1 MHRRRSE
8 LLRRP
13 VWGKLRGVARRVGE
27 PPPLRG
33 GSCEERPPAA
43 DLLVSSARALR
54 RIRPPPAPAPAVPRG
69 GVPAVPRGG
78 APSRLHQSP
87 HARLSAEEEAAG
99 VGQGAAGVG
108 EEDIGGDERR
118 VSCSGAGEELS
129 R

>member
-69 GVPAVPRGG
+69 G
-78 APSRLHQSP
+78 APPRLHQSP
-87 HARLSAEEEAAG
+87 HTRLSAEEEAAG

-118 VSCSGAGEELS
+118 VSCSGVGEEL
-129 R
+129 RR

>member
-13 VWGKLRGVARRVGE
+13 SWGKLRGVARRVGE

-54 RIRPPPAPAPAVPRG
+54 RIRPLPAPAPAVL
-69 GVPAVPRGG
+69 VPATPAAWAQAAAA
-78 APSRLHQSP
+78 APP
-87 HARLSAEEEAAG
+87 ATMPMGVVAARAA
-99 VGQGAAGVG
+99 A
-108 EEDIGGDERR
+108 
-118 VSCSGAGEELS
+118 
-129 R
+129 